1 MLDHRRATGTRPIAT
16 PSTTPVYDSA
26 MADERALHGPDAD
39 ADTDVDAN
47 EVVAAPARAAR
58 RVARR
63 LIESAEAI
71 VESAGAVVD
80 SVLPAGEDGTATSR
94 RPRRPSLRPLPNLF
108 DVHPEARL
116 APVRELGLIP
126 IPVDE
131 IVGTAVEGP
140 AQRGLDF
147 LPLPPFR
154 STNWRGRWQRIRSAT
169 ERLTVLPPID
179 VLKTAEGYWVTDGH
193 NRVAAAKANG
203 QLDIDAVVT
212 AVLLPGQPVPVP
224 SGSLAAVLEG
234 SEAIQAAGRGL
245 LTPGASLGPVAH
257 DHELL
262 PAAERRPPAGSR
274 PPGEPGGAPE

>member
-1 MLDHRRATGTRPIAT
+1 
-16 PSTTPVYDSA
+16 
-26 MADERALHGPDAD
+26 MADDPAEHGSA
-39 ADTDVDAN
+39 DVDPEAGDS
-47 EVVAAPARAAR
+47 ESGADEGRAAPARAAR
-58 RVARR
+58 KVARR
-63 LIESAEAI
+63 LIEGAEAV

-80 SVLPAGEDGTATSR
+80 SVLPAGEDGTAASR
-94 RPRRPSLRPLPNLF
+94 RPRRRSLRPLPNLY

-116 APVRELGLIP
+116 APIRELGLIP

-147 LPLPPFR
+147 KPLPPFR
-154 STNWRGRWQRIRSAT
+154 SRNWRGRWQRIRSAVD
-169 ERLTVLPPID
+169 RLAVLPPID
-179 VLKTAEGYWVTDGH
+179 VVKTAEGYWVTDGH

-203 QLDIDAVVT
+203 QLDIDAAVT
-212 AVLLPGQPVPVP
+212 AVHLPGQPVPIL

-262 PAAERRPPAGSR
+262 HASARRPSAEPASSSG
-274 PPGEPGGAPE
+274 PPGGHGDGTE